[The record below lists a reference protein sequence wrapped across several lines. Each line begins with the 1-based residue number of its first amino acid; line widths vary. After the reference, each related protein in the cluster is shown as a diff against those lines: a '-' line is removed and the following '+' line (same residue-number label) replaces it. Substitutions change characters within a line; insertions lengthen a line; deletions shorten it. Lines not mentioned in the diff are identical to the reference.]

1 MEVYMQKKILKP
13 IFSFVL
19 AFVMAVSIFVGFIPA
34 TASAKVPQSEID
46 DLKIQQAALS
56 EQSAR

>member
-1 MEVYMQKKILKP
+1 MQKKILKP

-34 TASAKVPQSEID
+34 RSTAKANQS
-46 DLKIQQAALS
+46 
-56 EQSAR
+56 